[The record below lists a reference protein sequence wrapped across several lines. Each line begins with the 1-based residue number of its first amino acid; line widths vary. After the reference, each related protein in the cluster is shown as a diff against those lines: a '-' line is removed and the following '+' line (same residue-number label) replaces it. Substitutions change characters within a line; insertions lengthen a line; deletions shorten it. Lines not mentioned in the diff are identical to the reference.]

1 MLRARGWGVGG
12 IFFGYYMNITP
23 ATYMRK
29 QKKKGMKRNP
39 WLFYSLPACSVLTR
53 QSCDDNMFLNL

>member
-1 MLRARGWGVGG
+1 MLRAGGGG
-12 IFFGYYMNITP
+12 ILFGYYMNITP

-39 WLFYSLPACSVLTR
+39 WLFYSVPACSVLTR
-53 QSCDDNMFLNL
+53 QFEIFVAIL